1 MKIATLGR
9 PRSFY
14 PVLLIPVI
22 RGNMFKLAL
31 AALALLFALSAHA
44 QTIPVKTPADLSVGD
59 DPTKGTSTSTGT
71 TLFCVDQSGF
81 TLTSSTADPTSSPS
95 VNYTSWLWQ
104 EIDAS
109 GNAGALPATATP
121 TNEKLVV
128 TSATPGWHT
137 YQVTAATGTASCPA
151 DPVIFTVFV
160 LPNLTVTSAVD
171 QTNTPSL
178 TYCAASGAPTDPTKQ
193 INLTST
199 VGFNGSLNSV
209 PGLKQF
215 QISDFDL
222 SYTWYRQDVTT
233 ASPPPPTQ
241 VATTTTG
248 NYTITDPPVTS
259 AGTEKKYK
267 YSVQVNYKVKTCGAT
282 PYSAITQ
289 SSGVDAVITV
299 TPKPGKPVITI
310 Q

>member
-1 MKIATLGR
+1 MKISILGMR
-9 PRSFY
+9 RSFY
-14 PVLLIPVI
+14 PVLLVPVI

-31 AALALLFALSAHA
+31 AALVLLFTFTANA

-81 TLTSSTADPTSSPS
+81 TLTSSTSDPTSPS
-95 VNYTSWLWQ
+95 VNYTSWQWL

-128 TSATPGWHT
+128 ASATPGWHT
-137 YQVTAATGTASCPA
+137 YQVTASTGTANCPA

-160 LPNLTVTSAVD
+160 LPGLTVTSAVD
-171 QTNTPSL
+171 QANNPSL
-178 TYCAASGAPTDPTKQ
+178 TYCAANGAPTNPTKA

-199 VGFNGSLNSV
+199 VAFNGNLNSV

-222 SYTWYRQDVTT
+222 KYVWNRTEIGGSAQTQ
-233 ASPPPPTQ
+233 Q
-241 VATTTTG
+241 VATTA
-248 NYTITDPPVTS
+248 NYTVTDPAVTS

-267 YSVQVNYKVKTCGAT
+267 YSVTVAYTVKSCNTT
-282 PYSAITQ
+282 YSAIAQ
-289 SSGVDAVITV
+289 SSGADAVITV

>member
-1 MKIATLGR
+1 MKIATLGTR
-9 PRSFY
+9 RSFY
-14 PVLLIPVI
+14 PVLLVPVI

-31 AALALLFALSAHA
+31 AVLLLLFALNASA

-81 TLTSSTADPTSSPS
+81 TLTSSTTDPTSPT
-95 VNYTSWLWQ
+95 VNYTSWQWQ

-128 TSATPGWHT
+128 SGATPGWHT
-137 YQVTAATGTASCPA
+137 YQVTASTGTANCPA

-171 QTNTPSL
+171 QANSPSL
-178 TYCAASGAPTDPTKQ
+178 TYCAANGAPTDPTKA

-199 VGFNGSLNSV
+199 VAFNGNLNNL

-222 SYTWYRQDVTT
+222 SYVWYRQDVST
-233 ASPPPPTQ
+233 ASPPAPVQ
-241 VATTTTG
+241 VATTA
-248 NYTITDPPVTS
+248 NYTVTDPAVTS

-267 YSVQVNYKVKTCGAT
+267 YSVKVAYTVKSCNTT
-282 PYSAITQ
+282 YSAITQ
-289 SSGVDAVITV
+289 SSGTDAVITV

>member
-1 MKIATLGR
+1 MKIATLSMR
-9 PRSFY
+9 RSFY

-31 AALALLFALSAHA
+31 AALVLLVALNAHA

-71 TLFCVDQSGF
+71 TLFCVDQSSF
-81 TLTSSTADPTSSPS
+81 TLTSSTSDPTSSPS

-109 GNAGALPATATP
+109 GNPGALPATATP

-160 LPNLTVTSAVD
+160 LPNLTVSSAVD
-171 QTNTPSL
+171 QSNTPSL
-178 TYCAASGAPTDPTKQ
+178 TYCAANGAPTGTTKQ

-199 VGFNGSLNSV
+199 VAFNGNLNSV

-222 SYTWYRQDVTT
+222 SYVWYRQDVST
-233 ASPPPPTQ
+233 ASPPPPVQ
-241 VATTTTG
+241 VATG
-248 NYTITDPPVTS
+248 ANYTVTDPATTA

-267 YSVQVNYKVKTCGAT
+267 YSVTVAYTVKSCNTAF
-282 PYSAITQ
+282 SAVTQ
-289 SSGVDAVITV
+289 SSGADAVITV

>member
-95 VNYTSWLWQ
+95 VNYTSWLWE

-178 TYCAASGAPTDPTKQ
+178 TYCAASGAPTNPTKQ

-222 SYTWYRQDVTT
+222 TYKWFKQEVGSSNPAV
-233 ASPPPPTQ
+233 Q
-241 VATTTTG
+241 VATTA
-248 NYTITDPPVTS
+248 NYTVTDPAVTS
-259 AGTEKKYK
+259 AGTEKTYK
-267 YSVQVNYKVKTCGAT
+267 YSVTVAYTVKSCNTT
-282 PYSAITQ
+282 YSATTQ